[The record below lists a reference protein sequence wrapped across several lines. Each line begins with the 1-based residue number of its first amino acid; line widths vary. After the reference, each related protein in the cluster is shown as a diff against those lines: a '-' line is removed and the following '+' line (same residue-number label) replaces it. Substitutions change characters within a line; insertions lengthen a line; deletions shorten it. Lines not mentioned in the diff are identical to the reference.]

1 MKKHPYL
8 RIWKAVAGAIMVL
21 SSSAMAAGSMGTFVQ
36 LNRGCAGKTVEQ
48 WRQDFE
54 QMAKAGITRVM
65 VQWVADDQV
74 TYFAKGTDAAE
85 SYPVLERMF
94 AGLEGV
100 GMDVYLGLRHDPDYW
115 TEITGRETTLRD
127 YFLIRQGRN
136 LSVQKALL
144 KAFGGQAAWKGYY
157 LPDEIDDKSWRVD
170 GRGKLMRTYLHD
182 MVRALKR
189 ADSSRPV
196 AVSAFFRGRTSP
208 DVYART
214 LRGLVAETG
223 VDEVLIQDGCGEADP
238 PFRYL
243 PDYYKAIRAEWG
255 NTQSPSVGCVV
266 EAFRRVATTNGVF
279 AAEPAA
285 AGQLQ
290 AQLKLARE
298 HFDRILL
305 FSFLDYVDPDL
316 GSDGAAVYQ
325 VLLAP

>member
-1 MKKHPYL
+1 M
-8 RIWKAVAGAIMVL
+8 AIL
-21 SSSAMAAGSMGTFVQ
+21 LFSGSAMAAGSTGTFIQ
-36 LNRGCAGKTVEQ
+36 LNRGVAEKTVEQ

-54 QMAKAGITRVM
+54 QMTKAGITRVV
-65 VQWVADDQV
+65 VQWVADDKV
-74 TYFAKGTDAAE
+74 SYFAQGADAGE

-94 AGLEGV
+94 AGMGGT
-100 GMDVYLGLRHDPDYW
+100 GMEVYLGLRHDPGYW
-115 TEITGRETTLRD
+115 TEITGREVTLRD
-127 YFLIRQGRN
+127 YFLIRQRHN
-136 LSVQKALL
+136 LGVQKALV

-157 LPDEIDDKSWRVD
+157 LPDEIDDKSWRAD

-182 MVRALKR
+182 MARAVKR
-189 ADSSRPV
+189 EDASRPV

-214 LRGLVAETG
+214 LRGLVVETG
-223 VDEVLIQDGCGEADP
+223 VDEVLIQDGCGESDP

-243 PDYYKAIRAEWG
+243 PDYYKAIRTEWT

-285 AGQLQ
+285 GGQLQ

-298 HFDRILL
+298 HFDRVLL
-305 FSFLDYVDPDL
+305 FSFLDYADPDL
-316 GSDGAAVYQ
+316 GPGGAAAYQ
-325 VLLAP
+325 AISAP